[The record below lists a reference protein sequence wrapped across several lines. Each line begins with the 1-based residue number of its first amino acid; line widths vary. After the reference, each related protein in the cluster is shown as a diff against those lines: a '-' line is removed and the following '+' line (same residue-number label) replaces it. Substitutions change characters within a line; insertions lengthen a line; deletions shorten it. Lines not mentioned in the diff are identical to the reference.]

1 MSEGQEPRASSC
13 HPVSTLIESLL
24 PLTTTPALQYS
35 THLHLADDC
44 MKHFK
49 GCVEKLC
56 SVEQVGGPWAGVGSV
71 WAGLGVRG
79 QGLWRG
85 ISGAVYDLWGAA
97 QPGER

>member
-1 MSEGQEPRASSC
+1 MSGGQEPRASSC
-13 HPVSTLIESLL
+13 HPVSILIESLL
-24 PLTTTPALQYS
+24 PLTPTPALQYS

-44 MKHFK
+44 MKRFK

-79 QGLWRG
+79 RGLWRG
-85 ISGAVYDLWGAA
+85 ISGAVYDLGAA